1 MAMRNFYI
9 EADIEGRKT
18 MLTGGPAA
26 KDGGMTVDI
35 RQREEGN
42 SVLAFRIECR
52 EYAGK
57 LTTKVYDSTGHYVA
71 EFKTK
76 R

>member
-1 MAMRNFYI
+1 MAMRNFYM

-52 EYAGK
+52 
-57 LTTKVYDSTGHYVA
+57 
-71 EFKTK
+71 
-76 R
+76 